1 MISRYEAYMDGV
13 AMSSLS
19 PNLLILDISH
29 GTSKISRDTVT
40 LVRRD
45 GSIMVDKTL
54 SAAQVKIS
62 FQLREYSIA
71 ERQKVCQE
79 VARWAQGA
87 ILETNDRPGQRLHVQ
102 CDSFP
107 VIGSALKWLDDL
119 SVTFTAYNYAHWEEK
134 TAVSTTLTGTSGT
147 STLFVPGN
155 AGKALVEATITPSS
169 GTVNDITLTV
179 GDTSIALVGCGAT
192 SSQPVTISYDYI
204 GLLRIKRGT
213 TSVMDKRTAASSD
226 DLLAVCGAVNTFG
239 LTASGAVSA
248 AFSVRGCWL

>member
-19 PNLLILDISH
+19 PNLLIRDINH
-29 GTSKISRDTVT
+29 GTSKVSRDTVT

-87 ILETNDRPGQRLHVQ
+87 ILETNDRPGQRLHVY
-102 CDSFP
+102 CDDFP
-107 VIGSALKWLDDL
+107 VIGSALKWLNDL

-155 AGKALVEATITPSS
+155 AGKALVTATITPSS
-169 GTVNDITLTV
+169 DTVDDITLTV

-192 SSQPVTISYDYI
+192 SSKPVTISYDDM
-204 GLLRIKRGT
+204 GLIRIRKKN
-213 TSVMDKRTAASSD
+213 TSIMNKRTAASSD
-226 DLLAVCGAVNTFG
+226 DLLAVCWAVNTFSF
-239 LTASGAVSA
+239 TASAAVSVV
-248 AFSVRGCWL
+248 FSVRGCWL